1 MKRRYSNVLNFGLA
15 IISLMSGLVGSFSS
29 HAQQKQDEGNAEI
42 TGFSQAQSSIVRQ
55 KIASSEDGGPCGQ
68 YIRKRGFKTGFNNVG
83 TPSEFALAIGTG
95 KVAQKLT
102 DPLWVDG
109 RYVAFREAWL
119 KANGQLAKSLE
130 QQVRVSAISRVRTG
144 LNNNYTE
151 PGALPATQAQNL
163 RAQANKIQENKKYDK
178 NIDSG
183 IVEAASRGVRLIN
196 AELEVQLKKRGHD
209 LEAERKALN
218 DSNLV
223 KKNQLAQRAAAAEEE
238 AKKLL
243 SERSFKELIDA
254 TARERMKGIYSWFTN
269 ENVTPSGDETN
280 VCVVLRYSKKSE
292 RLADAMASRD
302 FSKVEKTQPG
312 KPLIAQLPDP
322 SKESGIFDLIKS
334 WGMTVLVDENGDVNL
349 VAFGQSGY
357 QVGDQN
363 GEIAAKRDA
372 QLKAEGLIRLFINN
386 TVAVQQASNTAQNV
400 RSYNDNLNRTVLTK
414 AYVDKISQGA
424 GFAPINGITPIISA
438 WVGIHPITNAGVAG
452 AVVAWNASAASG
464 ALSAKRRQNTS
475 PQDSGGVS
483 TGSRE
488 APPAPKSVP
497 ATRRGGMSE
506 STRSND
512 F

>member
-1 MKRRYSNVLNFGLA
+1 MTLRSNVYNFGLA
-15 IISLMSGLVGSFSS
+15 IILMAPGLVCTFPS
-29 HAQQKQDEGNAEI
+29 HAQQKQDEGNGEI
-42 TGFSQAQSSIVRQ
+42 TGFSKTQSSIVRQ

-68 YIRKRGFKTGFNNVG
+68 YIRKRGLKPGFNNVG
-83 TPSEFALAIGTG
+83 TPSEFSLAIGTG
-95 KVAQKLT
+95 KVAQKIT

-130 QQVRVSAISRVRTG
+130 QRVRISAISRIRTG
-144 LNNNYTE
+144 LNNSYTE
-151 PGALPATQAQNL
+151 PGALPSSRAQNL
-163 RAQANKIQENKKYDK
+163 KAQANQIQEKKKYDK

-218 DSNLV
+218 DSNIGKKTQLV
-223 KKNQLAQRAAAAEEE
+223 QQAAAAEEE
-238 AKKLL
+238 AKKIL
-243 SERSFKELIDA
+243 SERSFKELIEA

-269 ENVTPSGDETN
+269 ENVSPSGDETN
-280 VCVVLRYSKKSE
+280 VCVVLRYSTKSE

-302 FSKVEKTQPG
+302 FAKAQKTQPD
-312 KPLIAQLPDP
+312 KPLISQLPDP
-322 SKESGIFDLIKS
+322 STEQGIFDLIKS

-372 QLKAEGLIRLFINN
+372 QLKAEGLIRLFINQ

-400 RSYNDNLNRTVLTK
+400 RSYTDNLNKTVLTK
-414 AYVDKISQGA
+414 AYVDRISQGA
-424 GFAPINGITPIISA
+424 GFAPINGIVPIIGG
-438 WVGIHPITNAGVAG
+438 WTGIHPITNTGVAG

-483 TGSRE
+483 TDLP
-488 APPAPKSVP
+488 AATPAPKSEP
-497 ATRRGGMSE
+497 ATRRGGMSG